1 MEILFNPII
10 IGVAVLIVLC
20 LLKVN
25 VLLSLLVSAMTA
37 GICAGMSPQDTIT
50 VLIDGMGGNGQTALS
65 YILLGVLAAGMAHT
79 GITEILSQ

>member
-37 GICAGMSPQDTIT
+37 GICAGMAPQDTIT

-79 GITEILSQ
+79 GITEIL